1 MERKA
6 KQPWAWTSEWTEEWK
21 TALTPEARAWEQKEA
36 QPRPKHEDTEEM
48 SSNCYWK
55 SKKEDWSAGGRIK
68 QQWPRTSAWPDE
80 SKTAVTPKVAAWQ
93 EEEAQP
99 RAKQENTERIPPF
112 WNGEPTDA
120 PEGAER
126 RAREQWVRVRARR
139 VAEKSYPPK
148 IVLF

>member
-1 MERKA
+1 MSSY
-6 KQPWAWTSEWTEEWK
+6 WH
-21 TALTPEARAWEQKEA
+21 WEQK
-36 QPRPKHEDTEEM
+36 KEECD
-48 SSNCYWK
+48 SAE
-55 SKKEDWSAGGRIK
+55 SKVKEPWG
-68 QQWPRTSAWPDE
+68 RTSAWRDE
-80 SKTAVTPKVAAWQ
+80 SKMTVTPKASSWQ
-93 EEEAQP
+93 EEEAEP
-99 RAKQENTERIPPF
+99 RPEQDNSERIPPF